1 MAPAVTIDN
10 TPDFDMPATTAPA
23 KTASANQRTLLLAP
37 PSVAS
42 HPEALTRVAQAYD
55 RNATDIQMLDRLA
68 MGLVALPTATYDVVL
83 LLTDV
88 NGAQQETSRLLD
100 RQVMAKLVH
109 SLKAGGRLRSQDGV
123 FGSGRGAQPTEAILA
138 GLVDGGGDGL
148 LKPDHSSGAQT
159 VTLSFGKRKANAA
172 AVPLNGFEASHTAK
186 RKSQD
191 ISTGTG
197 MLAQANGNGAVSS
210 TPAGV
215 VLVDPN
221 DDLNGGFDDG
231 AGFEDDEEMEI
242 PSNEELE
249 KAAPIDPD
257 TLLTEEDRLRP
268 IIVRK
273 SRSRML
279 GRIA

>member
-1 MAPAVTIDN
+1 
-10 TPDFDMPATTAPA
+10 
-23 KTASANQRTLLLAP
+23 
-37 PSVAS
+37 
-42 HPEALTRVAQAYD
+42 
-55 RNATDIQMLDRLA
+55 
-68 MGLVALPTATYDVVL
+68 
-83 LLTDV
+83 
-88 NGAQQETSRLLD
+88 
-100 RQVMAKLVH
+100 
-109 SLKAGGRLRSQDGV
+109 
-123 FGSGRGAQPTEAILA
+123 
-138 GLVDGGGDGL
+138 
-148 LKPDHSSGAQT
+148 
-159 VTLSFGKRKANAA
+159 
-172 AVPLNGFEASHTAK
+172 
-186 RKSQD
+186 
-191 ISTGTG
+191 